1 MLRYDGRRHTCA
13 CGWAKIQRF
22 PSLKYSQK
30 CRVRMRRRCFHART
44 RCALFYFASVHYSCH
59 WPWVSAQMYTQP
71 RQNACPQ
78 TRLSTKMSSA
88 RARAPPTFFP
98 PCLFV
103 FARAYCEVRFK
114 KLETIT
120 VLTFAQTEICLYHSG
135 GIKQPFL
142 MVALKCIQVPPLLL
156 LRVRPSVTM
165 RP

>member
-1 MLRYDGRRHTCA
+1 M
-13 CGWAKIQRF
+13 
-22 PSLKYSQK
+22 PSTTAL
-30 CRVRMRRRCFHART
+30 RMRRRCFHART
-44 RCALFYFASVHYSCH
+44 LRTVLLC
-59 WPWVSAQMYTQP
+59 VSALQLSL
-71 RQNACPQ
+71 AVG
-78 TRLSTKMSSA
+78 LSTNVHAATPKFLSTNTSIHQNVECTSKSAADLPSSL
-88 RARAPPTFFP
+88 P
-98 PCLFV
+98 V

-120 VLTFAQTEICLYHSG
+120 VLTCAQTKICLYHSG